1 MTYQI
6 PVRFTDKNQKND
18 AKLLAKKAN
27 NSFNGL
33 VLSFIDEQ
41 REVNK
46 DWLNEHR
53 GKKSSSIARK
63 KAL

>member
-6 PVRFTDKNQKND
+6 PVRFTDKKQKND
-18 AKLLAKKAN
+18 AKLLAKKSN

-41 REVNK
+41 REIHK
-46 DWLNEHR
+46 EWLSQQKIKR
-53 GKKSSSIARK
+53 VRK
-63 KAL
+63 IKTDTI